1 MANLKTVLLSK
12 SEEDLIHDQSIEC
25 LKETGVRIDSE
36 SVLKLLEKKGA
47 AVDYENHNAKIP
59 EKMINEALEA
69 APKKI
74 TLFGR
79 ESKNDLKLPVST
91 YPYSVTNGTAIFTRD
106 YDTGEY
112 RNSTCQDMANM
123 AKLVDSLDGIDFLW
137 PALSATDKSAQTQTL
152 HELWVTLQNSS
163 KHFQGDAVLGAH
175 NAEAQI
181 ELASLIV
188 GGKEELKKRPIISMI
203 VCPLA
208 PLSFEKGAIESQ
220 IAFARAGVPIVSLS
234 MTIGALSAPI
244 TVGGMMLTTNAEN
257 LASIV
262 ITQAAEE
269 GAPHI
274 YAAESSP
281 MNLVTGNINYEAP
294 EFGLVQCGMAQMAKR
309 YNLPAF
315 TGDFSGFS
323 IGSDQRETLFEKLAP
338 AFAAAG
344 HTDIIGGL
352 GSVDDAKGSCFKQM
366 LVDSYT
372 WECCREYL
380 KPIDI
385 TGEKLGF
392 DAIKEVGPRGDFLM
406 HPHTLKYLRNELITW
421 DKEKYAFLILEKG
434 EQNKEAGKII
444 KRILKEHQ
452 VLPLDESVIKAG
464 YDLINTYEKK
474 YAQSV

>member
-1 MANLKTVLLSK
+1 MAILKTVLLSK

-25 LKETGVRIDSE
+25 LKEIGVRVDSE
-36 SVLKLLEKKGA
+36 SVLELLEKKGA

-69 APKKI
+69 APKEI
-74 TLFGR
+74 ILYGR
-79 ESKNDLKLPVST
+79 EPKNNLKLPVST
-91 YPYSVTNGTAIFTRD
+91 YPHSVTNGTAIFARD
-106 YDTGEY
+106 YNTGEY
-112 RNSTCQDMANM
+112 RNSTCQDMADM
-123 AKLVDSLDGIDFLW
+123 AKLVDGLDGIDFLW
-137 PALSATDKSAQTQTL
+137 PAFSATDKPAQTQTL
-152 HELWVTLQNSS
+152 HELWTTLQNSA
-163 KHFQGDAVLGAH
+163 KHFQGDALHGAH

-181 ELASLIV
+181 ELASLIA
-188 GGKEELKKRPIISMI
+188 GGKKELKEKPLISMI

-220 IAFARAGVPIVSLS
+220 VAFARAGIPIVSLS

-244 TVGGMMLTTNAEN
+244 TVAGMMLTTNAEN
-257 LASIV
+257 LASLV

-274 YAAESSP
+274 YGAESSP

-294 EFGLVQCGMAQMAKR
+294 EFGLVQCGAAQMAKK

-315 TGDFSGFS
+315 SGDFSGFNLANE
-323 IGSDQRETLFEKLAP
+323 QRETLFEQLVP
-338 AFAAAG
+338 AIASAG

-352 GSVDDAKGSCFKQM
+352 GTIDDAKGCCFKQM

-372 WECCREYL
+372 WECCRNYM

-385 TGEKLGF
+385 TEEKLGL

-421 DKEKYAFLILEKG
+421 DKEKYAFLVLEKG
-434 EQNKEAGKII
+434 EQNVEAGKIV
-444 KRILKEHQ
+444 KKILKEHQ
-452 VLPLDESVIKAG
+452 VTPLDASIIEKG
-464 YDLINTYEKK
+464 YDLIKTYEKK
-474 YAQSV
+474 YA